1 MRARDPLEKTAL
13 EQADMLRRG
22 VVSSV
27 ELTRAYLD
35 RIARLDGHTSAF
47 VHVLEERAMAEAK
60 AHDRRAAAGDMP
72 FWGVP
77 TAVKDL
83 NAAKGSYTRFGSRAF
98 ERLFTPVDDATTA
111 QLRRAG
117 FVILGKTA
125 TSELG
130 AMPVTEPDTHA
141 PTKNPWDLARTPGG
155 SSGGAGAAV
164 ALGLVPIAQ
173 GSDGAGSI
181 RIPAA
186 LNHLVGIKPSR
197 GRVENSY
204 GRDDRTI
211 IYTCGPLARTVRDA
225 AAMLDAMA
233 GLSVGKPHWAPRPDA
248 PYLELCERRPRKLR
262 LRVVTASHFTETE
275 PSIAAATMRIA
286 RLAESLGHEVK
297 DGTPQVGSLE
307 EFLPVWQRLTSEAP
321 VHDWA
326 LVQPVTRWLADAGRN
341 VTEPQVERLREEM
354 SARMLDWF
362 GDADA
367 WITPAVAIAPP
378 HIGEWKG
385 LPPAEAFARAARL
398 GAFTA
403 GFNVSGQP
411 AVSIPAGLSPAG
423 HPIGV
428 QLAGRMNDEAT
439 ILQLARQLERE
450 GAWDLAWPALAG
462 L

>member
-1 MRARDPLEKTAL
+1 MRDVLRKSAL
-13 EQADMLRRG
+13 EQAELIRG
-22 VVSSV
+22 GRVSSL
-27 ELTRAYLD
+27 ELTRAYLE
-35 RIARLDGHTSAF
+35 RIARLDGKLGAF
-47 VHVLEERAMAEAK
+47 VYVMEERALAEAK
-60 AHDRRAAAGDMP
+60 AHDRRDADLPP

-98 ERLFTPVDDATTA
+98 ERLFTPVDDATVA

-117 FVILGKTA
+117 FVIVGKTA

-130 AMPVTEPDTHA
+130 ALPVTETDIHPPA
-141 PTKNPWDLARTPGG
+141 RNPWDVARSPGG

-164 ALGLVPIAQ
+164 AAGLVPIAQ

-204 GRDDRTI
+204 GADDRHI

-233 GLSVGKPHWAPRPDA
+233 GLSVGKPHWAPRPSA
-248 PYLELCERRPRKLR
+248 PFLELCEQRPTKLR
-262 LRVVTASHFTETE
+262 LRVVTASRFTETDPE
-275 PSIAAATMRIA
+275 IAEATLRVA

-297 DGTPQVGSLE
+297 DGTAQEGSLE

-326 LVQPVTRWLADAGRN
+326 LTQPVTRWLAEKGRH
-341 VTEPQVERLREEM
+341 VAPRDVRRLCEAM
-354 SARMLDWF
+354 SARVLEWF
-362 GDADA
+362 GEADA
-367 WITPAVAIAPP
+367 WITPAVAVPP
-378 HIGEWKG
+378 PMVGEWKD
-385 LPPAEAFARAARL
+385 LPPDQAFARAARL

-403 GFNVSGQP
+403 PFNVGGQP
-411 AVSIPAGLSPAG
+411 AVSIPAGMSSAG

-428 QLAGRMNDEAT
+428 QLVGRLNDEAT
-439 ILQLARQLERE
+439 ILGLARQIERE
-450 GAWDLAWPALAG
+450 GSWADAWPKMAWT
-462 L
+462 

>member
-1 MRARDPLEKTAL
+1 VRDVLRKSAL
-13 EQADMLRRG
+13 EQAALIRRG
-22 VVSSV
+22 LVSSV
-27 ELTRAYLD
+27 ELTRAYLE
-35 RIARLDGHTSAF
+35 RIARLDPQLSAF
-47 VHVLEERAMAEAK
+47 VQVLGERALAEAK
-60 AHDRRAAAGDMP
+60 AHDRKDADLPP

-83 NAAKGSYTRFGSRAF
+83 NAAKGSFSRFGSRAF
-98 ERLFTPVDDATTA
+98 ERLFSPVDDATVA

-117 FVILGKTA
+117 FVIVGKTA

-130 AMPVTEPDTHA
+130 ALPVTEPDIHP
-141 PTKNPWDLARTPGG
+141 PTRNPWDLARTAGG

-164 ALGLVPIAQ
+164 AAGLVPIAQ

-204 GRDDRTI
+204 GHDDRHI

-233 GLSVGKPHWAPRPDA
+233 GLSVGTPHWAPRPAA
-248 PYLELCERRPRKLR
+248 PFLELCERRPHKLR
-262 LRVVTASHFTETE
+262 LRVVTTSRFTETE
-275 PSIAAATMRIA
+275 PEIAAATLRIA
-286 RLAESLGHEVK
+286 HLAESLGHEVK
-297 DGTPQVGSLE
+297 DGAPQEGSLE

-326 LVQPVTRWLADAGRN
+326 LTQPVTRWLAEAGAKIRPED
-341 VTEPQVERLREEM
+341 VRRLCETM
-354 SARMLDWF
+354 AARVLAWF

-367 WITPAVAIAPP
+367 WITPSVAIAPP
-378 HIGEWKG
+378 FVGEWKG

-403 GFNVSGQP
+403 PLNVGGQP
-411 AVSIPAGLSPAG
+411 AVSIPAGFSSAG

-428 QLAGRMNDEAT
+428 QLVGRSNDEGT
-439 ILQLARQLERE
+439 ILALARQLERE
-450 GAWDLAWPALAG
+450 APWDDAWPPLAYG
-462 L
+462 GA